1 MGGFGLVTAIKPR
14 IFRRFAFLPP
24 GRSKLAA
31 RGIPLSVPIGTP
43 VAGQPAAALGWFAHS
58 FASGW
63 HSSGSEVSRPSRR
76 AGGFA
81 RSRSSKRSGWSGCLP
96 GRITT
101 LLRISDVSDG
111 CFHLAYPIT
120 RRPHHHPRAR
130 RRCSHTYPFRS
141 VRRHRA
147 RNPIAAGFVL
157 TQSRSHRSRA
167 TVSRKRPHPG
177 RAHFCWQ
184 LRRHGAG
191 GRVRRQYGGLRLRQ
205 PVKAE
210 AGAVQ
215 QISRLHRQRSRKSRV
230 AGLLHWFV

>member
-43 VAGQPAAALGWFAHS
+43 VAGQPAAALGWFGHS

-111 CFHLAYPIT
+111 CFPPGLSYHPETPIIT
-120 RRPHHHPRAR
+120 RERDVGVATLIL
-130 RRCSHTYPFRS
+130 SEALDVIALGTRS
-141 VRRHRA
+141 LQA
-147 RNPIAAGFVL
+147 
-157 TQSRSHRSRA
+157 SS
-167 TVSRKRPHPG
+167 
-177 RAHFCWQ
+177 
-184 LRRHGAG
+184 
-191 GRVRRQYGGLRLRQ
+191 
-205 PVKAE
+205 
-210 AGAVQ
+210 
-215 QISRLHRQRSRKSRV
+215 
-230 AGLLHWFV
+230 